1 MKIEKVQE
9 IPAKAKPRRG
19 RLKRW
24 LRRIAIAIAVL
35 IVACVL
41 FRLIYPIWANS
52 RVPADAPRIAFSL
65 DDTLLGYI
73 GITDTPYQR
82 VMRAAGGRLVTLR
95 PDAAGDPVD
104 PNAVK
109 ALLEDKRIDGLLL
122 PGGGDVDPA
131 LYGGDPNTTMLV
143 HRLRDDFEIALF
155 NAAREKGLP
164 ILGICRG
171 CQLINVAMGGRVRN
185 LRLEPVLKKQHF
197 VLRGH
202 PVDIAPDSELAAI
215 FGVARLEKVVSIHG
229 NCVAE
234 LAPGVRVVATGPGGT
249 VEAIEADSA
258 DNKGWIIGI
267 QWHPEMTRDK
277 QVQHKVFN
285 TLVDRA
291 RRHRARRGSGDS
303 SRTQADGLPRAGE
316 ALSSKRSLIA
326 SDKTRIARALLIAE
340 SGSERGIHNLLI
352 QCRLSIEI
360 IAPFRK
366 HRSNTEQRQVI
377 RTQG

>member
-171 CQLINVAMGGRVRN
+171 CQLINVA
-185 LRLEPVLKKQHF
+185 ET
-197 VLRGH
+197 
-202 PVDIAPDSELAAI
+202 
-215 FGVARLEKVVSIHG
+215 
-229 NCVAE
+229 C
-234 LAPGVRVVATGPGGT
+234 
-249 VEAIEADSA
+249 
-258 DNKGWIIGI
+258 
-267 QWHPEMTRDK
+267 
-277 QVQHKVFN
+277 
-285 TLVDRA
+285 
-291 RRHRARRGSGDS
+291 
-303 SRTQADGLPRAGE
+303 
-316 ALSSKRSLIA
+316 ALSRCSRSSI
-326 SDKTRIARALLIAE
+326 
-340 SGSERGIHNLLI
+340 
-352 QCRLSIEI
+352 LS
-360 IAPFRK
+360 
-366 HRSNTEQRQVI
+366 
-377 RTQG
+377 